1 MPSQRWSR
9 LPCSTACHCAWFATN
24 SATCALSPG
33 WSGNPKIGYAKSLMD
48 YIARWLELR
57 FLTGDQGELFNALP
71 MPIQQLRE
79 ANDTDPVG
87 ALGEL
92 IQMGDAPA
100 CNICGS
106 LMVRSGTCYRC
117 MTCGSTSGCS

>member
-1 MPSQRWSR
+1 MGSFVRSR
-9 LPCSTACHCAWFATN
+9 SANSVIAVSSACGAT
-24 SATCALSPG
+24 TVP
-33 WSGNPKIGYAKSLMD
+33 YAKSLMD

-71 MPIQQLRE
+71 MPIQPLRD

-117 MTCGSTSGCS
+117 MTCGGTSGCS